1 MKRLLSMAMCLTAIA
16 SSVNLNAQIDNL
28 SNLSP
33 EWIRSGARNASLNSV
48 DAVVYNPAGLSQL
61 SEGWHAGIGNQFFF
75 RSPSHSYD
83 LGYGMVTHRQ
93 QGNDWLV
100 PNLYAAYRKGKMTG
114 FGGVCIAGGG
124 ATAHYPQGSINTT
137 LISMQALMLSED
149 AYQNWHSAYFKA
161 SSYYLSPL
169 AGISLTLNENL
180 SLSASVRFI
189 QARNKIEAGITL
201 TQSPVDLPD
210 LPLSVRTQSQAA
222 GTGIIIG
229 LNHMFNEKANV
240 MIRYESRVKLNF
252 TNDTQQDDLG
262 LFPDGEKSAR
272 DLSAV
277 LATGAGIQLSEKVR
291 LQAEYNHYF
300 QSRADWGMTLT
311 EKGEMPVAT
320 LAGDA
325 SAYGLSAEY
334 QMSGKLLLSAGMVY
348 TQLHFSDKAGYYT
361 VAGAFETVPGNNLSV
376 NTGFCYSVTHKVRLN
391 VGIAKIFWKKDES
404 ILIKNLLP
412 AEIPAVVNN
421 SMTAAGIGIN
431 FSF

>member
-1 MKRLLSMAMCLTAIA
+1 MAFCFAGLAT
-16 SSVNLNAQIDNL
+16 SVNLNAQIDNL
-28 SNLSP
+28 SNLSA
-33 EWIRSGARNASLNSV
+33 EWIRSGARNASLNSG
-48 DAVVYNPAGLSQL
+48 DAVVYNPAGLSQF
-61 SEGWHAGIGNQFFF
+61 SEGWHLGIGNQMFF
-75 RSPSHSYD
+75 RNPSHTYD
-83 LGYGMVTHRQ
+83 LGYGPVTHRQ

-100 PNLYAAYRKGKMTG
+100 PNLYAAYRKGKITG

-137 LISMQALMLSED
+137 LISLQALMLSQD

-161 SSYYLSPL
+161 TSYYLSPL
-169 AGISLTLNENL
+169 AGISYALNDNL

-189 QARNKIEAGITL
+189 QAQNKIEAGTTL

-210 LPLSVRTQSQAA
+210 LPLTLHTKSNAA
-222 GTGIIIG
+222 GTGIVIG

-252 TNDTQQDDLG
+252 RNNTMHDDLG
-262 LFPDGEKSAR
+262 LFPDGEKTAR
-272 DLSAV
+272 DLPAV
-277 LATGAGIQLSEKVR
+277 LATGAGIQVSDKVR

-300 QSRADWGMTLT
+300 QSKADWGTTLT
-311 EKGEMPVAT
+311 ENGEMPVAT

-325 SAYGLSAEY
+325 SAFGLSAEY
-334 QMSGKLLLSAGMVY
+334 QLSGKLMLSAGMAY
-348 TQLHFSDKAGYYT
+348 TQMHFSDKAGYYT
-361 VAGAFETVPGNNLSV
+361 IGGAFETVPGNNLSL

-391 VGIAKIFWKKDES
+391 FGVAKIYWKKNES

-421 SMTAAGIGIN
+421 GMTAAGIGIN